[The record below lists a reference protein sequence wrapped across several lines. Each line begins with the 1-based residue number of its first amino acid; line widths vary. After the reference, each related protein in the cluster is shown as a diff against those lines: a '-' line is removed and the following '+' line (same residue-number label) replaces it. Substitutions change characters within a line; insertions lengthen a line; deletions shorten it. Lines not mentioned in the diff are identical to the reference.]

1 MLQFLVN
8 FKDDLPLANEVLG
21 NISNCSKE
29 FDSSLY
35 KLNLSKHDGLWMLQV
50 NADYIDRN
58 DKEVK
63 EIFDGN
69 KVNILSKLFS
79 VDFSYKETTKTKITS
94 KGVTPV
100 VEYSLVVPKGLEN
113 FIDSVQFI
121 IEERHND
128 FPYVKEETL
137 SNIKPN
143 DTWLSFLKRLSIQTQ
158 QSVFIAMICDMTA
171 YDSVMFASLQ
181 TGAYDEFIF
190 TEMVREEHVDFFKY
204 MMSKTSLVDKE
215 KVYETIINNAKRV
228 EALNKILIDSLVS
241 TLTSN

>member
-35 KLNLSKHDGLWMLQV
+35 KLILSKHDGLWMLQV

-58 DKEVK
+58 DKEVN
-63 EIFDGN
+63 EIFEGY
-69 KVNILSKLFS
+69 KVNILSKLFL

-113 FIDSVQFI
+113 FIDNAQFI

-128 FPYVKEETL
+128 FPYLKEETL
-137 SNIKPN
+137 NNIKPN

-158 QSVFIAMICDMTA
+158 QSVFIAMLCDMTA
-171 YDSVMFASLQ
+171 YDSIMFASLQ